1 MLPLLRSRWT
11 FFSCITFL
19 LRHVYTFETGVPKQ
33 DVLSAFLIL
42 FALLAITADLTHSL
56 RKR

>member
-11 FFSCITFL
+11 FFACVAFL
-19 LRHVYTFETGVPKQ
+19 LRAVYTFETGVPKQ
-33 DVLSAFLIL
+33 DIITAFLVL

-56 RKR
+56 RKP